1 MDLTTALSLH
11 QAGRRA
17 EAAAAYQAWLAR
29 VPDDPAALHGFGVL
43 RHQSGDSEAAISLIE
58 RAIARAPH
66 DAAFHFNLGLALQRL
81 ARIDAASAAFRTAAR
96 LKPDWPQPL
105 YELGRALHAAG
116 DREGAA
122 RAYRAALKL
131 KPDYLQAEVNLANT
145 LKADGKHAQAIA
157 AYRRALRRAPN
168 EAEIHNN
175 LGAALR
181 DAGDTGRAEAA
192 FRAAIAL
199 RPDFPEALANLAALR
214 IAASRH
220 AEAIA
225 PAAAARAAA
234 PDRAGFCELHADA
247 LRGAELYDDAIAAY
261 RAALTLQPDRASAKF
276 GLAEAH
282 RLARDLDAAEAVLR
296 PLAAQFPTLWQA
308 HHDLANVVRHQGRF
322 AEAEAGLRRAL
333 ALSETAKTLA
343 PLGMVLRDL
352 QRLGESTAILER
364 AQRLAPRDQDVRY
377 NLATTYL
384 TAGRLREGFA
394 LYESRFAKFRPRPVP
409 GRPWTTEPVRGRT
422 VLVTA
427 EQGLGDTIH
436 FLRYLPVLS
445 AAGARIVLRVQQPLR
460 RLCQSVH
467 GVEAAA
473 DDESALGPYDL
484 HVPIMSLPQRLGVA
498 DPMPVPIPYLTA
510 DPAATAAWRAR
521 LADLPG
527 RRIGL
532 VWAGNPGFGGDHL
545 RSIPPAALAS
555 LAALRDVT
563 WISLQK
569 DASATPPINLI
580 DHTSELADFAD
591 TAALVAALDLVICVD
606 TAVAHLAGALGS
618 PVWLLNRFDTC
629 WRWLTIRDD
638 SIWYPSLRIFRQAT
652 PGDWS
657 VPIMKL
663 ILALESK
670 KEVLF

>member
-17 EAAAAYQAWLAR
+17 EAAAAYQALLAR
-29 VPDDPAALHGFGVL
+29 TPDHPQALHGFGVL
-43 RHQSGDSEAAISLIE
+43 RHQSGDSEAAIQLIE
-58 RAIARAPH
+58 RAIAGQPH

-81 ARIDAASAAFRTAAR
+81 TRFAAASDAFRTAAR
-96 LKPDWPQPL
+96 LKPDWPQPH

-116 DREGAA
+116 DRDGAA

-145 LKADGKHAQAIA
+145 LRADGRHAQAIA
-157 AYRRALRRAPN
+157 AYRRALRRAAHEP
-168 EAEIHNN
+168 EIHNN

-181 DAGDTGRAEAA
+181 DAGDAEGAEKS

-199 RPDFPEALANLAALR
+199 RPAFPEALANLAALLV
-214 IAASRH
+214 AAFRH
-220 AEAIA
+220 AEAI
-225 PAAAARAAA
+225 PVAAAARAAA

-247 LRGAELYDDAIAAY
+247 LRGAEAYDAAIGAY
-261 RAALTLQPDRASAKF
+261 RAALDLQPDRASAKF

-282 RLARDLDAAEAVLR
+282 RLARDLHAAEAILR
-296 PLAAQFPTLWQA
+296 PLAAQFPDLWQA
-308 HHDLANVVRHQGRF
+308 QHDLANVVRHQGRF

-352 QRLGESTAILER
+352 QRLDESTAILER
-364 AQRLAPRDQDVRY
+364 AQRLAPHDQDVRY

-394 LYESRFAKFRPRPVP
+394 LYDARFAKFRPRPVA
-409 GRPWTTEPVRGRT
+409 GRAWTTERVHGRT

-436 FLRYLPVLS
+436 FLRYLPAL
-445 AAGARIVLRVQQPLR
+445 AASGARILLRVQKPLL
-460 RLCQSVH
+460 RLCQTFP
-467 GVEAAA
+467 GIAAVA
-473 DDESALGPYDL
+473 DDERALGQYDL
-484 HVPIMSLPQRLGVA
+484 HVPIMSLPHRLGIA
-498 DPMPVPIPYLTA
+498 DPMPVPVPYLTA
-510 DPAATAAWRAR
+510 DAAATAAWRAR

-545 RSIPPAALAS
+545 RSIPPAMLAP
-555 LAALRDVT
+555 LAEIPGVS

-569 DASATPPINLI
+569 DAAAKPPLALI
-580 DHTSELADFAD
+580 DHTADLADFAD
-591 TAALVAALDLVICVD
+591 TAALVSALDMVICVD
-606 TAVAHLAGALGS
+606 TAVAHLAGALGR

-629 WRWLTIRDD
+629 WRWLIGRDD
-638 SIWYPSLRIFRQAT
+638 SIWYPDMRIFRQT
-652 PGDWS
+652 TTGDWS
-657 VPIMKL
+657 EPLLNVMQ
-663 ILALESK
+663 AASSK
-670 KEVLF
+670 EAVLF